1 MSIDRSAAA
10 WAAVLCMAAVPAAR
24 AATQASAAH
33 VLDTG
38 GTPQS
43 ASQTTDGLSPA
54 RAGTLH
60 TLDSGGQ
67 QLSWALSAFSGQSGL
82 DFSVDSRVQLSA
94 ASTAGGLASSGGASA
109 RLSFVD
115 TFVIDCAGCVA
126 GTTGTLQLS
135 VPDLAAVMAAG
146 GAGGRD
152 SGSLSLAVAA
162 GGFGA
167 AQLAASTTRTIELS
181 VQGDNLPLPPGTGPA
196 DSSAWWTRTETE
208 TWRDSGSGGSA
219 FLPVSESATDGEIRF
234 VFGQPIRLVLSM
246 AVSAGLELDA
256 WLSAGEA
263 SFEAGLW
270 REAALRFELPR
281 VLAVFDASGAAL
293 AGYSALSASGLDLAA
308 VSAVPEPSPAQAWMA
323 GLLLLGALGWRR
335 RRLAQQVLTDR
346 FETLSDTYRTGY
358 AELTSK
364 A

>member
-1 MSIDRSAAA
+1 MSIDRSAVA
-10 WAAVLCMAAVPAAR
+10 WATVLCMAAVPAAR
-24 AATQASAAH
+24 AATSTSAAY

-43 ASQTTDGLSPA
+43 AGQTTDGLSPA
-54 RAGTLH
+54 SAGTLYS
-60 TLDSGGQ
+60 LDSGGQ
-67 QLSWALSAFSGQSGL
+67 QLSWSLSAVSGQSGRA
-82 DFSVDSRVQLSA
+82 FSVDSRVQLSA
-94 ASTAGGLASSGGASA
+94 ASTAGGLASTGGVSA

-152 SGSLSLAVAA
+152 SGDLTLSVDAA
-162 GGFGA
+162 GIGA
-167 AQLAASTTRTIELS
+167 AEAQATTTRTIELS
-181 VQGDNLPLPPGTGPA
+181 VQGDNLPLPPGVGPA

-208 TWRDSGSGGSA
+208 TWRDSGSGGTA

-246 AVSAGLELDA
+246 GVSAGLDVDA
-256 WLSAGEA
+256 WLAAGHP
-263 SFEAGLW
+263 SFEARLW
-270 REAALRFELPR
+270 REAALQFDLPQ
-281 VLAVFDASGAAL
+281 VLAVFDASGTAVS
-293 AGYSALSASGLDLAA
+293 GFSALSASGLDLAA
-308 VSAVPEPSPAQAWMA
+308 VAAVPELSPAQAWMA

-335 RRLAQQVLTDR
+335 RSGCTAAGRPIPATAG
-346 FETLSDTYRTGY
+346 S
-358 AELTSK
+358 
-364 A
+364 